1 MQVPVYASA
10 QVTGATAAGFTLRAL
25 LNPIRMLGT
34 TAPSGTD
41 VQALIME
48 IVVTFIMMF
57 VTAAVAT
64 DTKAVCSH
72 FISI

>member
-1 MQVPVYASA
+1 MQVPVYAAA
-10 QVTGATAAGFTLRAL
+10 QVTGATAAGFTLTAL
-25 LNPIRMLGT
+25 LKPIRMLVT

-48 IVVTFIMMF
+48 IVVNFIMMF

-64 DTKAVCSH
+64 DTKAVS
-72 FISI
+72 F